1 MPPYSYDEYAIE
13 YSRIFSPL
21 LLLHALCIILLILH
35 NFDSHSSPSPPSNIS
50 LLSLSLT
57 LYLSLQSMCL
67 AFYSRY
73 DSSRY
78 FPVTFTRQLQLH
90 LCLSRRLLSSTH
102 RCIFDQLTK
111 HQVYGM
117 DKVWEWKCHVCMS
130 GFSIIKSRQ
139 TTGFQHSYHSCYV
152 VVEFNGVFPSSFDDF
167 CQTTEWFS
175 NSRMYD
181 AIHNVYVF
189 QS

>member
-1 MPPYSYDEYAIE
+1 MTPTRPHL
-13 YSRIFSPL
+13 RLQIF
-21 LLLHALCIILLILH
+21 LC
-35 NFDSHSSPSPPSNIS
+35 
-50 LLSLSLT
+50 LSLSLT

-90 LCLSRRLLSSTH
+90 LCLSRRLLSSSH

-152 VVEFNGVFPSSFDDF
+152 VVEFNGVFRSSFDDF